1 MLLSERSQSKKV
13 TYCMSP
19 TAWHSGK
26 VKIMDRIKRLVV
38 ARGPGVVRG
47 GEVREHVQQTFA
59 D

>member
-19 TAWHSGK
+19 TARHSGK
-26 VKIMDRIKRLVV
+26 GKTTDRIKRLVV

-47 GEVREHVQQTFA
+47 ELREHVQQAFG